1 MKTLIFIIS
10 SALIVYLLFALLL
23 YFYQRNLI
31 YFPSAVNN
39 TDLPLESFF
48 NQGERID
55 VVVLNPGRHSAIIY
69 FGGNAESVASSAPSL
84 AEALLGHTI
93 YAVNYRGYA
102 TSTGQPSEK
111 ALTSD
116 ALHIY
121 DILDRRHLSIA
132 VIGRSLGSGVATYL
146 AAERKVQKMVLITP
160 FDSVL
165 NVARD
170 RFYFFPIALLLKDK
184 YDSAGKVK
192 QIAAKTLV
200 ILAER
205 DQVIAARYSQRLIEA
220 FAKGQ
225 VQVKV
230 IGNSGHNDLSNK
242 AEYYRLIESF
252 L

>member
-1 MKTLIFIIS
+1 
-10 SALIVYLLFALLL
+10 
-23 YFYQRNLI
+23 
-31 YFPSAVNN
+31 
-39 TDLPLESFF
+39 
-48 NQGERID
+48 
-55 VVVLNPGRHSAIIY
+55 
-69 FGGNAESVASSAPSL
+69 
-84 AEALLGHTI
+84 LLGHTI

-121 DILDRRHLSIA
+121 DILEGRHLSIA